1 MTTIK
6 LIPVML
12 LVGLLGACSNN
23 APETKKKTA
32 EIDTFFSLANF
43 FAQEATRLDSLHP
56 RLRKHVRMNEEE
68 EEKILEQVDFGA
80 ELALF
85 RGYDINRKSWVDKY
99 QADSVYLNGN
109 LQRIDYQ
116 AREPNLTTQELQIAF
131 DSTGKVATIT
141 IVGQSAT
148 VLASNKNWLHYIT
161 GQGYTIKTE
170 QKNRA
175 AETVNI
181 LIEGEFLNPQ

>member
-1 MTTIK
+1 MTK
-6 LIPVML
+6 LIPAAAL
-12 LVGLLGACSNN
+12 LIGLLGACSSN
-23 APETKKKTA
+23 APETTKKNAAT
-32 EIDTFFSLANF
+32 DTFFSLANF
-43 FAQEATRLDSLHP
+43 FDQEATRLDSLQP

-68 EEKILEQVDFGA
+68 EEKILENVDFGA

-116 AREPNLTTQELQIAF
+116 AREPDLTTQELHIEF
-131 DSTGKVATIT
+131 DPTGKVAAIT

-148 VLASNKNWLHYIT
+148 FLASNNNWLHYT
-161 GQGYTIKTE
+161 TNQGYTIKTE

-181 LIEGEFLNPQ
+181 LIEGEFMAPE